1 MGCLQG
7 KATEQAFQR
16 LNEKNANY
24 FWEYSGSFM

>member
-16 LNEKNANY
+16 VNEKNANY